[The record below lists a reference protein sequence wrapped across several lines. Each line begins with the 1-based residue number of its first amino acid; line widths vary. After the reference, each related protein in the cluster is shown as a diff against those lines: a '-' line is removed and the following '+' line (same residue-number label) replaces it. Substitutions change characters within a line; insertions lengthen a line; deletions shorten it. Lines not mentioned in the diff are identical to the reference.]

1 MLPIMTYGLLTTS
14 NKMIQV
20 PYNVER
26 MVLMASGFDTVG
38 KKKLIWNL

>member
-1 MLPIMTYGLLTTS
+1 MTSGLLTTSYNS

-38 KKKLIWNL
+38 KKKLI